1 MGGMGGS
8 IYPKIYGKIYGK
20 IYPKIY
26 GRLYGNRTTHL
37 GGEILKI
44 VRNRDGRYKFDI
56 GFLSSFISERAV
68 PYWKMNDLGSVRV
81 RGQFEKTSQGCRLFL
96 FWEGLVGFFFPE
108 KARCVFA
115 ENM

>member
-1 MGGMGGS
+1 M
-8 IYPKIYGKIYGK
+8 
-20 IYPKIY
+20 
-26 GRLYGNRTTHL
+26 YGNRTTHL

-81 RGQFEKTSQGCRLFL
+81 REQFEATSESCRLFL
-96 FWEGLVGFFFPE
+96 FWEGLVGFFFAE
-108 KARCVFA
+108 EARCVFA
-115 ENM
+115 EKI